1 MLKERLKKVSQLIEE
16 DSLIDIGTDH
26 GYLIIDLLQEEKIE
40 KALAIEITKGPLQNV
55 ETNVRNHRL
64 SNKVDS
70 ALSDG
75 LTKVEKDIIDQY
87 KAISI
92 CGMGGSLIAKILTDS
107 KDKLGGQ
114 ALYLQPNN
122 GEYRLRKTLSLLG
135 YKIVAEDV
143 LVDNDIFYE
152 VIRAVPG
159 TQTLSEQELF
169 LGPIN
174 LRTKSEQFLNKTKE
188 KYRHTSQINCQL
200 EKKGIENRKLINELS
215 MLKGVLDE
223 TI

>member
-26 GYLIIDLLQEEKIE
+26 GYLIIDLLKSNKIK
-40 KALAIEITKGPLQNV
+40 KALAVEITKGPLQNV
-55 ETNVRNHRL
+55 ENNVRNHRL
-64 SNKVDS
+64 NDKVDC

-75 LTKVEKDIIDQY
+75 LTKVDKSVVDKY

-107 KDKLGGQ
+107 KQKLDGQ
-114 ALYLQPNN
+114 ILYLQPNN
-122 GEYRLRKTLSLLG
+122 GEYALRKTLIELG
-135 YKIVAEDV
+135 YKIVEEDV
-143 LVDNDIFYE
+143 LIDNDIFYE
-152 VIRAVPG
+152 VIKAVPG
-159 TQTLSEQELF
+159 SQTLSEAEMF

-174 LRTKSEQFLNKTKE
+174 MQSQGEQFLNKCKE
-188 KYRHTSQINCQL
+188 KYRHTSQINTQL
-200 EKKGIENRKLINELS
+200 LEKGIENPKLLTELS
-215 MLKGVLDE
+215 MLKGALDE